1 MSTAGPDFPDL
12 VPTARSLSPGD
23 FAGKTFRSQ
32 SGVESRVQYGN
43 KAFDKTLDLEYNN
56 IADTSAALIYDHYL
70 NCKGTLYYF
79 LLLEKPKAG
88 ALGFHS
94 PSGKFVN
101 GQAYTDLP
109 LTRFGR
115 TYYFGFDPNKSPTE
129 WFTSASPVN
138 GVVPHSTDPGF
149 TGEFIEAAPTPPVP
163 QSQGG
168 LQGYYPDPNANYLSA
183 RYSATPF
190 GLKYRYAEPPQF
202 NSVKPGRM
210 SVTVKLIGV
219 LDS

>member
-1 MSTAGPDFPDL
+1 MSIAGPDFPDL
-12 VPTARSLSPGD
+12 VPTARSMSPGD
-23 FAGKTFRSQ
+23 FAGKVFRSQ
-32 SGVESRVQYGN
+32 SGIESRVQYGN

-56 IADTSAALIYDHYL
+56 ILNTSAALIHDHYL

-79 LLLEKPKAG
+79 LLLEQPKAG
-88 ALGFHS
+88 ALGFHNS
-94 PSGKFVN
+94 SGKFVY
-101 GQAYTDLP
+101 GQTYTDVP
-109 LTRFGR
+109 GFIGTF
-115 TYYFGFDPNKSPTE
+115 YFGFDATQAITA
-129 WFTSASPVN
+129 WFTTAPPVN
-138 GVVPHSTDPGF
+138 GVVPYPGSAPG
-149 TGEFIEAAPTPPVP
+149 TAVNAASLT
-163 QSQGG
+163 
-168 LQGYYPDPNANYLSA
+168 GYYPDPNPNAFASA

>member
-1 MSTAGPDFPDL
+1 MSTAGPNFPDL
-12 VPTARSLSPGD
+12 VPTARSMSPGD
-23 FAGKTFRSQ
+23 FAGKVFRSQ

-56 IADTSAALIYDHYL
+56 IADTSAALIHDHYL
-70 NCKGTLYYF
+70 ACNGTLYYF
-79 LLLEKPKAG
+79 LLLEQPKAG
-88 ALGFHS
+88 APGFHN
-94 PSGKFVN
+94 PSGKFVY
-101 GQAYTDLP
+101 GQAYTNVP
-109 LTRFGR
+109 GFPGTF
-115 TYYFGFDPNKSPTE
+115 YFGLDTTKNPTA
-129 WFTSASPVN
+129 WFTTAPPVN
-138 GVVPHSTDPGF
+138 GVVTHPSLGLSGTYVDASTL
-149 TGEFIEAAPTPPVP
+149 T
-163 QSQGG
+163 
-168 LQGYYPDPNANYLSA
+168 GYYPDPNPNAFASA

>member
-1 MSTAGPDFPDL
+1 MSTQGPNFPDL
-12 VPTARSLSPGD
+12 VPTARSMSPGD
-23 FAGKTFRSQ
+23 FAGKIFRSQ
-32 SGVESRVQYGN
+32 SGIESRVQYGN
-43 KAFDKTLDLEYNN
+43 KAFNKTLDLEYSN
-56 IADTSAALIYDHYL
+56 ITDALAASIHDHYL
-70 NCKGTLYYF
+70 DCNGTLYWF
-79 LLLEKPKAG
+79 LLLEQPKGG
-88 ALGFHS
+88 APGFHN
-94 PSGKFVN
+94 PSGIFGN

-109 LTRFGR
+109 NPRKGR
-115 TYYFGFDPNKSPTE
+115 TYFYGFDSAKSPTA

-138 GVVPHSTDPGF
+138 GVVPHITDPGF
-149 TGEFIEAAPTPPVP
+149 TGEFIDAST
-163 QSQGG
+163 
-168 LQGYYPDPNANYLSA
+168 LTGYYPDPNPNAYASA

>member
-1 MSTAGPDFPDL
+1 MSTAGPNFPDL
-12 VPTARSLSPGD
+12 VPTARSMSPGD
-23 FAGKTFRSQ
+23 FAGKVFRSQ

-56 IADTSAALIYDHYL
+56 IADTSAALIHDHYL
-70 NCKGTLYYF
+70 ACNGTLYYF
-79 LLLEKPKAG
+79 LLLEQPKAG
-88 ALGFHS
+88 APGFHN
-94 PSGKFVN
+94 PSGKFVY
-101 GQAYTDLP
+101 GQAYTNVP
-109 LTRFGR
+109 GFPGTF
-115 TYYFGFDPNKSPTE
+115 YFGLDTTKNPTA
-129 WFTSASPVN
+129 WFTTAPPVN
-138 GVVPHSTDPGF
+138 GVVTHPSLGLSGTYVD
-149 TGEFIEAAPTPPVP
+149 AASLT
-163 QSQGG
+163 
-168 LQGYYPDPNANYLSA
+168 GYYPDPNPNAFASA

>member
-1 MSTAGPDFPDL
+1 MSTAGPNFPDL
-12 VPTARSLSPGD
+12 VPTARSMSPGD

-56 IADTSAALIYDHYL
+56 IADTSAALIHDHYL
-70 NCKGTLYYF
+70 ACNGTLYYF
-79 LLLEKPKAG
+79 LLLEQPKAG
-88 ALGFHS
+88 APGFHN
-94 PSGKFVN
+94 PSGKFVY
-101 GQAYTDLP
+101 GQAYTNVP
-109 LTRFGR
+109 GFPGTF
-115 TYYFGFDPNKSPTE
+115 YFGLDTTKNPTA
-129 WFTSASPVN
+129 WFTTAPPVN
-138 GVVPHSTDPGF
+138 GVVTHPSLGLSGTYVD
-149 TGEFIEAAPTPPVP
+149 AASLT
-163 QSQGG
+163 
-168 LQGYYPDPNANYLSA
+168 GYYPDPNPNAFASA